1 MVIFS
6 IVLLIVVLFYQ
17 RGIMGKNE
25 FSWDKIGK
33 NIVKLKGLFNRNAS
47 KKGGSKNV

>member
-6 IVLLIVVLFYQ
+6 IILLVVVLFYQ

-25 FSWDKIGK
+25 FSWDRLEKRFR
-33 NIVKLKGLFNRNAS
+33 KLIAS
-47 KKGGSKNV
+47 IKGGAKNA